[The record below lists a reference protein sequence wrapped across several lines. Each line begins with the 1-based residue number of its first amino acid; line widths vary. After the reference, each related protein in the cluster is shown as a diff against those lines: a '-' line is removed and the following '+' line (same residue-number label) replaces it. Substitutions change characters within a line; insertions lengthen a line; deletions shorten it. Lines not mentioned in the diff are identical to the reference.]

1 MALGEKTRESRGK
14 NGTSEAKR
22 APASARPPASAPRS
36 SKKVKGAYKLLA
48 VDLDGTL
55 LDHNGEPHERDVR
68 AMQALM
74 DRGIAVSIITGRLY
88 SGTRPTAEIV
98 GIKGPVACADGSHV
112 VRVST
117 DRTLLHHGIR
127 GANAKKLREAVV
139 KNELATFLFAEDAIV
154 YDGAG
159 ETYLP
164 YLRTWSSDMRR
175 ARSVADDGLWNA
187 KTGLTAVVAL
197 GPEGDISAAVD
208 DIHKGCKDR
217 VLVSAFPV
225 KRIPGNWGLIARASA
240 GTKGTALEWL
250 AEHHGCTLA
259 ETVVVGDWLNDV
271 PMFSVSGRA
280 FAMGQAP
287 DAVKQLA
294 TDVCDETSETG
305 GGIARA
311 VRACFGIRT

>member
-1 MALGEKTRESRGK
+1 MALGEKTREARSGGSGRASTSTPPRG
-14 NGTSEAKR
+14 T
-22 APASARPPASAPRS
+22 
-36 SKKVKGAYKLLA
+36 KKVKGAYKLLA

-74 DRGIAVSIITGRLY
+74 DRGFAVSIITGRLY

-112 VRVST
+112 VRVET
-117 DRTLLHHGIR
+117 DKTLVHHGIR
-127 GANAKKLREAVV
+127 GANAKKLRDAVV
-139 KNELATFLFAEDAIV
+139 KNGLATFLFAEDAIV
-154 YDGAG
+154 YDGEG

-164 YLRTWSSDMRR
+164 YLRTWSADMRR
-175 ARSVADDGLWNA
+175 ASSVAEDGLWAA
-187 KTGLTAVVAL
+187 KSGLTAVVAL
-197 GPEGDISAAVD
+197 GPEASISAAVD
-208 DIHKGCKDR
+208 DIHRGCKDR
-217 VLVSAFPV
+217 AQVSAFPV
-225 KRIPGNWGLIARASA
+225 KRVPGNWGLIARASG

-259 ETVVVGDWLNDV
+259 ETVCVGDWLNDV

-294 TDVCDETSETG
+294 TDVLDETSEKG

-311 VRACFGIRT
+311 IRECFGVR

>member
-1 MALGEKTRESRGK
+1 MALGEKTREARSSRG
-14 NGTSEAKR
+14 TSQKR
-22 APASARPPASAPRS
+22 ASSAPPKARR
-36 SKKVKGAYKLLA
+36 VKAAYKLLA

-55 LDHNGEPHERDVR
+55 LDHNGQPHERDVR

-74 DRGIAVSIITGRLY
+74 DRGVAVSIITGRLY

-112 VRVST
+112 VRVSN
-117 DRTLLHHGIR
+117 DETLLHHGLR
-127 GANAKKLREAVV
+127 GANAKKLRETVV
-139 KNELATFLFAEDAIV
+139 KHDLATFLFAEDAIV
-154 YDGAG
+154 YDGEG
-159 ETYLP
+159 EAYLP
-164 YLRTWSSDMRR
+164 YLRTWSADMRR
-175 ARSVADDGLWNA
+175 AKRVADDPMWRA
-187 KTGLTAVVAL
+187 QSGLTAVVAL
-197 GPEGDISAAVD
+197 GPEASISAAVD
-208 DIHKGCKDR
+208 DIHRACKDR
-217 VLVSAFPV
+217 AQVTAFPV
-225 KRIPGNWGLIARASA
+225 KRIPGNWGLIVRASS

-287 DAVKQLA
+287 DPVKQLA
-294 TDVCDETSETG
+294 TDVLDETSETG

-311 VRACFGIRT
+311 IRQCFPV